1 MNSRR
6 TVPFLLVIILVGFL
20 LSNRH
25 CNKPAHVSPASPS
38 AATAPS
44 PSESPAGTTSQD
56 DGLNRNPS
64 RMHYTKHARCRMGC
78 RHIDEAEI
86 LQILKNGTINY
97 RKSELEGEPC
107 RHKYAVEGNTSDN
120 QRLRVIFAP
129 CGDEMTVVTCIDLD
143 REWPCDC
150 PGDHH

>member
-1 MNSRR
+1 MNTRKSA
-6 TVPFLLVIILVGFL
+6 PLLLLLVLAL
-20 LSNRH
+20 LFFSIRNCNRH
-25 CNKPAHVSPASPS
+25 RTLIKTNPS
-38 AATAPS
+38 AVIPPSQTANP
-44 PSESPAGTTSQD
+44 PAGEE
-56 DGLNRNPS
+56 GLNRHPS
-64 RMHYTKHARCRMGC
+64 RINYTKHVRCRMGC

-86 LQILKNGTINY
+86 SEILRNGTINY
-97 RKSELEGEPC
+97 RKSVLDGEPC

-129 CGDEMTVVTCIDLD
+129 CGDEMTVITCIDLD